1 MPVMVREMKSRDSV
15 DVLRIFGLGIES
27 GNATFDPD
35 VPSWTEWDSNH
46 LKHSRFVFEENGKV
60 LGWAALSPVSS
71 REAYRG
77 VAEVSIY
84 VDTAHLGIRI
94 GTKLMERLILSSEN
108 NSTWSLYSGIF
119 PENLASIKLH
129 EKFGFRIIGIRERVA
144 CHNGTWRDTVA
155 LERRSK
161 VVGV

>member
-1 MPVMVREMKSRDSV
+1 MIREMENRDSV

-35 VPSWTEWDSNH
+35 IPAWTEWDSNH
-46 LKHSRFVFEENGKV
+46 LRHSRLVFEENGKV

-84 VDTAHLGIRI
+84 VNTDFLGKGI
-94 GTKLMERLILSSEN
+94 GTELMERLILSSEEN
-108 NSTWSLYSGIF
+108 GIWSLYSGIF
-119 PENLASIKLH
+119 PENVASIKLH
-129 EKFGFRIIGIRERVA
+129 EKFGFRIFGSRERIA
-144 CHNGTWRDTVA
+144 CHNGRWRDTVA
-155 LERRSK
+155 LERRSTII
-161 VVGV
+161 GI